1 LPATGKLVSD
11 AIQKGPFKITGS
23 NKNKYVQDY
32 TDIVPS
38 NIEGTGI
45 FSEFL
50 KNITPTATEKFVGLD
65 KLIEKEEQKQ
75 IERGSTAGPKVF
87 ADTIGLGAEVT
98 APIFPGLKLL
108 RAYAARNNLPVDTTT
123 QKILVKEI
131 DKTLEDR
138 GMTRREFLQATGAG
152 ATVILAKMLGLG
164 DDVAKTTK
172 VAEKVA
178 APTGAPQYFF
188 DLVDIIKTKGRDT
201 TKRFAFQDLQNVFS
215 YKGYDLYED
224 LITGE
229 LRIEK
234 TKTGAFRSGDDL
246 EEGIASQ
253 DVLEY
258 KPAKQDIDP
267 ESKTLLKDP
276 EEYNEGSLFP
286 DSEGKM
292 REVEDLDIEELLE
305 FIKNEK
311 VN

>member
-1 LPATGKLVSD
+1 M
-11 AIQKGPFKITGS
+11 
-23 NKNKYVQDY
+23 QDY

-164 DDVAKTTK
+164 DDVAKTAK

-188 DLVDIIKTKGRDT
+188 DLVDIIKTKGLDT
-201 TKRFAFQDLQNVFS
+201 TKRFAYQDLQNVFS

-224 LITGE
+224 LTTGE

-258 KPAKQDIDP
+258 KPAKQDMDP

-276 EEYNEGSLFP
+276 EEYNEGSIFP

-292 REVEDLDIEELLE
+292 REVEDLDIEEIFK
-305 FIKNEK
+305 FIENEK

>member
-1 LPATGKLVSD
+1 M
-11 AIQKGPFKITGS
+11 
-23 NKNKYVQDY
+23 
-32 TDIVPS
+32 
-38 NIEGTGI
+38 
-45 FSEFL
+45 
-50 KNITPTATEKFVGLD
+50 
-65 KLIEKEEQKQ
+65 
-75 IERGSTAGPKVF
+75 
-87 ADTIGLGAEVT
+87 
-98 APIFPGLKLL
+98 L

-152 ATVILAKMLGLG
+152 ATIILAKMLGLG
-164 DDVAKTTK
+164 DDVAKTAK

-188 DLVDIIKTKGRDT
+188 DIVDIIKKKGRDT

-224 LITGE
+224 LTTGE
-229 LRIEK
+229 IRIEK
-234 TKTGAFRSGDDL
+234 TNTGIIRTADDV

-258 KPAKQDIDP
+258 KPSRTDADP
-267 ESKTLLKDP
+267 ETKKTITDP
-276 EEYNEGSLFP
+276 EEYNEGSVFP

-292 REVEDLDIEELLE
+292 KEVEDLDIEELLE

-311 VN
+311 AN